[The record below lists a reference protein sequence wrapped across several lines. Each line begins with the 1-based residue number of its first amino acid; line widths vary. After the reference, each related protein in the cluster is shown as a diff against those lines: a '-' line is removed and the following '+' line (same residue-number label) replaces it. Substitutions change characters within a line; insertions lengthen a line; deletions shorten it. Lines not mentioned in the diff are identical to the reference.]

1 MVNLITGSIAV
12 LMSIT
17 FFGFYAI
24 RLESVALWIIIAAN
38 MACLLV
44 DFVQSIK
51 KGNNKTNN

>member
-1 MVNLITGSIAV
+1 MTNLITGSIAV

-17 FFGFYAI
+17 FFGYYAI

-38 MACLLV
+38 MACLLT

-51 KGNNKTNN
+51 KANNQTNN